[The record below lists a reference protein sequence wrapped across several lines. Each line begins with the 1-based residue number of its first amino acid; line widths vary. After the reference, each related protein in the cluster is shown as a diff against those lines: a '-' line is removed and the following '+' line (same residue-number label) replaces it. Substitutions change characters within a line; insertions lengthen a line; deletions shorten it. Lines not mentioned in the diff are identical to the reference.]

1 MFQSDDS
8 ADDVVLGVNHY
19 HELSFN
25 LTKKLVERKLNHRR
39 EPAEK
44 DERIRQLEQRVS
56 QLEGKG
62 KNGSEM

>member
-8 ADDVVLGVNHY
+8 ADDVVLGVDHY
-19 HELSFN
+19 RELCSN
-25 LTKKLVERKLNHRR
+25 LTKKLVERKRNHRR
-39 EPAEK
+39 ELAEK

-62 KNGSEM
+62 KNGYL